1 MNSARLLAT
10 GFVAAVAAGCSVA
23 QSGRE
28 QLGDEAWHDARWA
41 DAVADYRAA
50 GDSPR
55 LLAKLADA
63 TLQGG
68 LLTQSAEAWTRLGTD
83 ASDRAAEAAAGLARV
98 ASAAEQAGND
108 AALAQAIAGLRRI
121 APGWPLQ
128 RVAARMGRVADL
140 PPAAAAEAIPALLS
154 ASPGRNVAE
163 LMLLALGRADRA
175 RGSCDV
181 AVPVLEGVL
190 RTTMN
195 AELRDSA
202 TTPLAWCELQ
212 LGLAALAS
220 AHPGDA
226 ERWLDRAAQ
235 HDPNGAVARRAR
247 VAFGDAL
254 ASEGDS
260 TAARL
265 TWQAVATAPVPP
277 DSLTQLAVLRLQ
289 RPPAAVVDSGTVRP
303 EHP

>member
-1 MNSARLLAT
+1 VKTARLLAT
-10 GFVAAVAAGCSVA
+10 GAIASVVAGCSIG
-23 QSGRE
+23 QGGRE

-83 ASDRAAEAAAGLARV
+83 APDRAAEAAAGLARV

-108 AALAQAIAGLRRI
+108 AALAQAMAGLHRI

-128 RVAARMGRVADL
+128 RVAARIGRVADL
-140 PPAAAAEAIPALLS
+140 QPAAAADVIPALLS
-154 ASPGRNVAE
+154 TSPGRAVAE
-163 LMLLALGRADRA
+163 PMLLALGRADRA

-181 AVPVLEGVL
+181 AVPILEGVL
-190 RTTMN
+190 RTTTT
-195 AELRDSA
+195 AALRDSA
-202 TTPLAWCELQ
+202 ATPLAWCELQ
-212 LGLAALAS
+212 LGLTALAA

-260 TAARL
+260 AAARL
-265 TWQAVATAPVPP
+265 AWQAVVTAPVPP
-277 DSLTQLAVLRLQ
+277 DSLTQLAALRLQ
-289 RPPAAVVDSGTVRP
+289 RPPAVVGDSGTVRP